1 MDYAALSAVILD
13 FDACDT
19 RQCVFLTVEDDL
31 VLEMDESLEIT
42 LNRTAGLDSRI
53 TLDPTEGEVVIVDN
67 DGMPPSLIC
76 DLLYAILCKL
86 FQMPLLVWRGHSTV
100 SWKMWVWLKC
110 ALLYSFQT
118 SPAPLGSHSL

>member
-53 TLDPTEGEVVIVDN
+53 TLDPTEGEVVIVDT
-67 DGMPPSLIC
+67 DGMHTIHRVLSVTR
-76 DLLYAILCKL
+76 Y
-86 FQMPLLVWRGHSTV
+86 M
-100 SWKMWVWLKC
+100 
-110 ALLYSFQT
+110 LYSVNCFRCRCWSGEDILQCH
-118 SPAPLGSHSL
+118 GRCGCG